1 MRAFVTG
8 ASGQIGLP
16 LVRELV
22 GQGHTVRALVRSAE
36 KEEAVRSA
44 GAEIIAGSMA
54 DRAALERG
62 ISGVDAVIHL
72 AGGARG
78 AGRETADV
86 INRQATELLAD
97 VLRAQRAGP
106 VGPKPNVVFASSAT
120 VYGDRSGLWVPE
132 DFPTNAQTAYGK
144 SKLAAEQALT
154 AAGVPLVI
162 ARIAAVYGRGIRFTG
177 DDRLKAGRGWLPGEG
192 KNLIPLVHVDDCVA
206 ALIRIAERGFSTG
219 GSEASSAVV
228 HIAGKSTPLLREF
241 YAEVHKQGGGTP
253 MRFWSTWVPSVFQ
266 FRAAKENERLAT
278 LFGRKPRFTEDN
290 LRIYTSSLR
299 LRTDALEKQLG
310 FTWKYADHKDGVAAS
325 VSPN

>member
-22 GQGHTVRALVRSAE
+22 GRGHTVRALVRSAE

-62 ISGVDAVIHL
+62 VNGVDVVFHL

-78 AGRETADV
+78 SGRETADV

-97 VLRAQRAGP
+97 VLRSQPAGSK
-106 VGPKPNVVFASSAT
+106 KPNVVFASSAT

-132 DFPTNAQTAYGK
+132 DFPSNAQTEYGK
-144 SKLAAEQALT
+144 AKLAAEKALA

-162 ARIAAVYGRGIRFTG
+162 ARIAAVYGRGTRFTA

-192 KNLIPLVHVDDCVA
+192 KNLVPLVHIDDCVA
-206 ALIRIAERGFSTG
+206 ALILIAERGFGTE
-219 GSEASSAVV
+219 GSERAPSVV

-241 YAEVHKQGGGTP
+241 YAEVHRQSGGKP

-278 LFGRKPRFTEDN
+278 LFGWKPRFTQDN

-310 FTWKYADHKDGVAAS
+310 FTWKYADHKEGIAAS
-325 VSPN
+325 VSPD